1 MHSINNNIESN
12 FKILNLRP
20 FEPFETE
27 TSLAQQNTH
36 QQKQRKLPK
45 FDIDL
50 FFRITGPSLP
60 YALSA
65 SAMAESPD
73 GRGVMLFGGG
83 TRLDC
88 TGLDCYIEDRILELR
103 AGATSWNILNI
114 TLQNKRFSHTVI
126 PIQ

>member
-73 GRGVMLFGGG
+73 GRGVMLFGGINSENN
-83 TRLDC
+83 
-88 TGLDCYIEDRILELR
+88 YQYENRILELR
-103 AGATSWNILNI
+103 AGADSWNILNVP
-114 TLQNKRFSHTVI
+114 LEMARAYHVVI
-126 PIQ
+126 PLT